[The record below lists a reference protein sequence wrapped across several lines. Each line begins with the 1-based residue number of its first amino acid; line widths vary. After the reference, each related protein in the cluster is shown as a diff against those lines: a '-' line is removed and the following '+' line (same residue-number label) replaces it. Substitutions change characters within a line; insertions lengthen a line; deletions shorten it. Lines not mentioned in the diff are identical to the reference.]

1 MIGLLGGVGEI
12 DGAPFNV
19 EYPIGRSARY
29 RGVNAAG
36 ATRIS
41 RATNPAQVVSSLVV
55 PVRQDR
61 IVVRGP
67 RQTDVGKVG
76 SRGRK
81 LGIAVGRDIDAGE
94 RLVIQGVTEWYREA
108 GYRIVPV
115 IAAVGRA
122 WHDTAAYL
130 TYDVMVCRRTT
141 LYHVIPCEGRIAIA
155 CESSDGPGANARC
168 HAAAEIEM
176 HRESHCHASVDQAVT
191 GHTAPSIAGQG
202 QVAVLD

>member
-1 MIGLLGGVGEI
+1 MVGLLGSVGEI
-12 DGAPFNV
+12 DGAPFDV

-81 LGIAVGRDIDAGE
+81 LGIAIGRHIDVCVSRAISRIRERQHDVGYYI
-94 RLVIQGVTEWYREA
+94 I
-108 GYRIVPV
+108 PV
-115 IAAVGRA
+115 IARVRCA

-130 TYDVMVCRRTT
+130 TYDVMVCRWTT
-141 LYHVIPCEGRIAIA
+141 LYHVIPCEGRVAVTR
-155 CESSDGPGANARC
+155 ESSD
-168 HAAAEIEM
+168 
-176 HRESHCHASVDQAVT
+176 
-191 GHTAPSIAGQG
+191 
-202 QVAVLD
+202 